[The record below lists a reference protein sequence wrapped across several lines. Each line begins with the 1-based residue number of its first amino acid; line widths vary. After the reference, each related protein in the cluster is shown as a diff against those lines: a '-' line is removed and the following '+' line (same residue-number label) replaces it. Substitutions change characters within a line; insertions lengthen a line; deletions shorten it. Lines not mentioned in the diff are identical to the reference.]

1 MLHKKEENKAP
12 KEQTAAQPEAE
23 AQAKEAEEA
32 AAPAEQ
38 APETGAAA
46 ETAGQETPAEAAE
59 KAPEGPT
66 VEELQKK
73 VQELEDQLLRK
84 VAEFDNYRKRTLKE
98 KDEIGLNA
106 RIKCIGDLLPV
117 LDTLERALNIGC
129 SDDEF
134 LRGVKLTYDN
144 MNSILAKM
152 GVEEIKAEGEPFNP
166 ELHYAVSRVENPEL
180 GENVV
185 ASVMQK
191 GYTLGG
197 KVIRH
202 AMVAV
207 ANP

>member
-1 MLHKKEENKAP
+1 MLHKKDEEKAVN
-12 KEQTAAQPEAE
+12 EAVQEEAAPEAE
-23 AQAKEAEEA
+23 ALEVEKAPEEA
-32 AAPAEQ
+32 
-38 APETGAAA
+38 PE
-46 ETAGQETPAEAAE
+46 AEAAE
-59 KAPEGPT
+59 APEAPAA
-66 VEELQKK
+66 EELEKK
-73 VQELEDQLLRK
+73 VKDLEDQLLRK
-84 VAEFDNYRKRTLKE
+84 IAEFDNYRKRTLKE

-117 LDTLERALNIGC
+117 LDTLERALGIGC
-129 SDDEF
+129 SDEEF
-134 LRGVKLTYDN
+134 LRGVQLTHDN
-144 MNSILAKM
+144 MVSILTKM
-152 GVEEIKAEGEPFNP
+152 GVEEIKAEGAPFDP

-185 ASVMQK
+185 AAVMQK